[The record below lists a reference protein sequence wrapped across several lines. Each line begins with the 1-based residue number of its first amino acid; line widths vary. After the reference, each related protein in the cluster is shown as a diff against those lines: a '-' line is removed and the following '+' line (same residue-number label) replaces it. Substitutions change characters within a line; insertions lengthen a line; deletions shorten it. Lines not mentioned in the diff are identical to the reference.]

1 MLSYLLFVVSLVNQ
15 SGFVDSLDRND
26 KHHSAELK
34 DGGATGGLIVTM
46 GPVMNVHVMDVRV
59 TSAPQASSEQSDEL
73 PAVTHKGSL
82 FESFSKNRVFAIRYG
97 RK

>member
-1 MLSYLLFVVSLVNQ
+1 
-15 SGFVDSLDRND
+15 
-26 KHHSAELK
+26 
-34 DGGATGGLIVTM
+34 M
-46 GPVMNVHVMDVRV
+46 GPVMNVHVTDVRV
-59 TSAPQASSEQSDEL
+59 TSGPQASSEQPDEL